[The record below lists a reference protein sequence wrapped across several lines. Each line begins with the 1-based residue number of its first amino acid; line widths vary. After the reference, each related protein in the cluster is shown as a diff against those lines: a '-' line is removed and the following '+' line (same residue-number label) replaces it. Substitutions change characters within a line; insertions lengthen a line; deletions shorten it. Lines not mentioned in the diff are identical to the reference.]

1 MDIRLTPKSEELIR
15 QKMSNG
21 RYASA
26 SEVVEAAVL
35 LLDERDRFE
44 YLRGLILEAEE
55 DIESGRTL
63 EWTPELHRQLR
74 REAEEM
80 MRRGIP
86 PDPDVCP

>member
-1 MDIRLTPKSEELIR
+1 MDITLTPKSEELIR

-63 EWTPELHRQLR
+63 EWTPELQRQLR

>member
-21 RYASA
+21 RCASA